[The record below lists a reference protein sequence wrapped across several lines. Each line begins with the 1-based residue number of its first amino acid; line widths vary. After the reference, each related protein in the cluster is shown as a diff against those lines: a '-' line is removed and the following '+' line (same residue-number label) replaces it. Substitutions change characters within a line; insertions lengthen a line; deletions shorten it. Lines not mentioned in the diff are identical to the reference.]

1 LLKSK
6 TSLENYLR
14 DGNSSPTI
22 NVALTQHLAQCFVL
36 HWANDQAQR
45 PNRTSGGAKE
55 AAK

>member
-36 HWANDQAQR
+36 RWANDQA
-45 PNRTSGGAKE
+45 NRTEPRAGKGSSK
-55 AAK
+55 